1 MEKITVKELVEFR
14 EKTSDKSKRNFAQKL
29 KLRKPKEKVDGK
41 KDGGGNYW
49 SISNSC
55 IQNVFKDKNEDY
67 YDSKIEKVIQK
78 KENEERQRYKIMYQ
92 RNIDILNNFKE
103 FDILNLRPNNI
114 QNFDSIHKD
123 QKIIPINNFPI
134 YLNPNLIFTF
144 ERNGKIEIG
153 GIILISQLD
162 GYKKSQLG
170 MFCEMLSM
178 FLMSN
183 FSENY
188 QIAEDYCIAIDTFL
202 SQTITYSDLSNG
214 KIPSLIF
221 STIEDIKK
229 L

>member
-1 MEKITVKELVEFR
+1 MPITGV
-14 EKTSDKSKRNFAQKL
+14 
-29 KLRKPKEKVDGK
+29 
-41 KDGGGNYW
+41 
-49 SISNSC
+49 
-55 IQNVFKDKNEDY
+55 
-67 YDSKIEKVIQK
+67 
-78 KENEERQRYKIMYQ
+78 
-92 RNIDILNNFKE
+92 
-103 FDILNLRPNNI
+103 
-114 QNFDSIHKD
+114 
-123 QKIIPINNFPI
+123 
-134 YLNPNLIFTF
+134 
-144 ERNGKIEIG
+144 NGKIEIG